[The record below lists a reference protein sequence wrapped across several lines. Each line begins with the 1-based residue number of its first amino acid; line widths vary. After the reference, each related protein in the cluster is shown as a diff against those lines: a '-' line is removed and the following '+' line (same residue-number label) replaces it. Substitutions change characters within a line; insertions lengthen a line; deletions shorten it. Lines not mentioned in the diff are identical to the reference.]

1 VSTKQTLT
9 DLLRS
14 PIALSRARSSRADP
28 VDVSCS
34 SLRGFG
40 RSGLLATLN
49 QRFPERRPVVR
60 RDGGPFGVLP
70 AALLLLVAGC
80 ASAPEIPL
88 IPKLPA
94 PKVIVE
100 TVYVPVYIEKELP
113 EPEPV
118 VIREPAR
125 LPEEQDQ
132 ALALLIEMTRL
143 TQLSAEEQRREFT
156 AASNAFNRERTPVNR
171 LRLVW
176 LSVLLGPTAGDD
188 ARLQGL
194 IEPLVGRNATLPPS
208 HPLRSVAELVQA
220 SLNERLRQVREETR
234 KAEALQQKL
243 DALKAIERQ
252 LLDRERRRN

>member
-1 VSTKQTLT
+1 MARP
-9 DLLRS
+9 LLRRML
-14 PIALSRARSSRADP
+14 AF
-28 VDVSCS
+28 VSVC
-34 SLRGFG
+34 
-40 RSGLLATLN
+40 T
-49 QRFPERRPVVR
+49 
-60 RDGGPFGVLP
+60 VL
-70 AALLLLVAGC
+70 VGC

-88 IPKLPA
+88 IPKLPS

-100 TVYVPVYIEKELP
+100 TVYVPVYIEKQLP

-132 ALALLIEMTRL
+132 ALALLIEMARHAQL
-143 TQLSAEEQRREFT
+143 TPEEQRKEF
-156 AASNAFNRERTPVNR
+156 AAATSAFNRERSPINR

-176 LSVLLGPTAGDD
+176 LSVLLGPAAGDD

-194 IEPLVGRNATLPPS
+194 IEPLVGRNGALPPS
-208 HPLRSVAELVQA
+208 HPLRAVADLVQA
-220 SLNERLRQVREETR
+220 SLTERVRQVREETR